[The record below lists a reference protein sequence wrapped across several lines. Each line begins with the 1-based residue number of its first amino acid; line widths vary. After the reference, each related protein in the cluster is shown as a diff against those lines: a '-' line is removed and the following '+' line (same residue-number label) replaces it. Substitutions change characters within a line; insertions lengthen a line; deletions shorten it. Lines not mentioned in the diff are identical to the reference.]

1 MKDTFDYTLERKVE
15 VSFDKYLTNN
25 NNKNTHTHTQA
36 IVFSRHI
43 YLIADIIVTFT
54 IMLYVNP
61 SDMLNTLNY
70 CSSIDNVS
78 DKIEKYSNAIYY
90 RV

>member
-1 MKDTFDYTLERKVE
+1 MKDTFDYRLERKVE
-15 VSFDKYLTNN
+15 VSLDKYLTNN
-25 NNKNTHTHTQA
+25 NKKNTHISHCFLTTY
-36 IVFSRHI
+36 I

-54 IMLYVNP
+54 ILLCVNP
-61 SDMLNTLNY
+61 SDMSNTLNY

-78 DKIEKYSNAIYY
+78 DKIEKYSNAIH